1 MYQDLGWN
9 VEETWRGYKHWDRM
23 QTGIRFRG
31 EYNPNTHYKYNDVV
45 IYQKKKKDW
54 QMVQLQNFTQSPT
67 GIYRCIRDSL
77 GRPSL

>member
-31 EYNPNTHYKYNDVV
+31 EYNPKAHYKYNDVV
-45 IYQKKKKDW
+45 VYRKRKK
-54 QMVQLQNFTQSPT
+54 
-67 GIYRCIRDSL
+67 IR
-77 GRPSL
+77 